1 MCTAQLCAVA
11 GASLWRVCLYA
22 DPVRGCGLLLAL
34 HFPRSF
40 TTMMVRP
47 APLRTI
53 IIPPWLFMRG
63 RLGGVFPAIAHDREH
78 DEDRGKTERRQSE
91 ARGKTNYAGR

>member
-34 HFPRSF
+34 HFPD
-40 TTMMVRP
+40 
-47 APLRTI
+47 
-53 IIPPWLFMRG
+53 
-63 RLGGVFPAIAHDREH
+63 RLP
-78 DEDRGKTERRQSE
+78 Q
-91 ARGKTNYAGR
+91 